1 MHFITENW
9 EYIRKRKK
17 VSLHLGWRKGYILTD
32 FSFIWSFDV
41 LNCNKQP
48 LSVHW
53 SSNMGCRS
61 IVRLRFNSTLNHCL
75 LSPRKI
81 YLWNHWAVIV
91 KWNLCYE
98 MKWNRLW
105 FTGIIRQLFL
115 PHQSPVVTTNSTI
128 FFPSLSNS
136 FVNNTIRLAKIIC
149 SSKGYLRDLTQQFH
163 HKMWPSFQ
171 WFSVTYWVETFAYRA
186 LLITCLSH
194 FVYKYIHC

>member
-1 MHFITENW
+1 MHCITENW

-17 VSLHLGWRKGYILTD
+17 VSLHLGWRKGYILAD

-61 IVRLRFNSTLNHCL
+61 IVRLRFNSTLNHSL

-91 KWNLCYE
+91 KWNLLSSFYLTSHLSSQQIAPSFFHP
-98 MKWNRLW
+98 W
-105 FTGIIRQLFL
+105 
-115 PHQSPVVTTNSTI
+115 VTVLSTI
-128 FFPSLSNS
+128 PYVWLKL
-136 FVNNTIRLAKIIC
+136 FVVQR
-149 SSKGYLRDLTQQFH
+149 
-163 HKMWPSFQ
+163 
-171 WFSVTYWVETFAYRA
+171 VTLGT
-186 LLITCLSH
+186 
-194 FVYKYIHC
+194 